1 MILSAVSKMI
11 LEDREFHKADK
22 TMKKVLMKTM
32 KSRISVFERHYEKT
46 RVRYD

>member
-22 TMKKVLMKTM
+22 TKKMLMKTM
-32 KSRISVFERHYEKT
+32 KSRISVFERHHEKN
-46 RVRYD
+46 

>member
-22 TMKKVLMKTM
+22 KKMLMKTM
-32 KSRISVFERHYEKT
+32 KSRISVFERHHEKT